1 MKVVNYNESIRQS
14 IVDCD
19 LSDIYD
25 VYNGA
30 KNGDFYPKYVVGV
43 LYETA
48 YMVSCGLLKLYPND
62 EDSLQDKK
70 YFEAFESVDDFIF
83 IMDEDMFFDLLDAV
97 HYFESLNLYSKRI
110 FIRY

>member
-30 KNGDFYPKYVVGV
+30 KNGDFYPKYVVEV